1 MESATRRH
9 AEQLLSVQYAATQAL
24 AESVSVEDAF
34 ANVLRALGQTLGWDV
49 GVLWTVDE
57 SSGVLRC
64 RETWHAGN
72 TDAAEFITLSEHMAF
87 KPGLGLPGR
96 VWIAATPVW
105 IPDVLKDENFP
116 RAPIASRSGV
126 RAAIGF
132 PVMARG
138 AVVGVIEFFHSEI
151 REPDPDL
158 LRLFA
163 AIGSQVGQ
171 FVERARAEEAL
182 RESDARTR
190 AVVESALDA
199 VIVMDS
205 AGRIE
210 EWNPQAEAVFGWKAE
225 EAVGRVLADLV
236 IPHRYRDSHWRGLAR
251 FLATGEGPVL
261 NRRIELEA
269 LHRGGHEFPVEL
281 TISPLRIGDAYIFSA
296 FVRDITERRRSEQTV
311 RFIAEAGTALAS
323 SLEYET
329 TLARVARLA
338 VPYLADFCYVDA
350 LEADGTL
357 RRVAIAHWDTAT
369 EERARDRL
377 RRFPLDPKSAHPV
390 IQVLREGKPIIYE
403 DVGEA
408 ELTAISHS
416 PPHLEE
422 MRDLGLTSWMC
433 VPLTTRGATLGA
445 MIFMAA
451 ESGRHYGQHD
461 LAVAEDLARRA
472 AVAIDNARLYRQL
485 QDSLR
490 TRDEFLSSA
499 SHDLKNP
506 LAAIKGLAQLL
517 QRRAARGEIVDFEQV
532 KDGLTRIDTA
542 TTKMTAI
549 VDELLD
555 IAKLQMG
562 RPLDLERR
570 PMDLIGAARAV
581 ANEQQQQSRRHTI
594 TVEAPEDHL
603 LGAWDPVRVERVL
616 GNLVSNAVKYSPAGG
631 TITVSVRQEDG
642 WAVIDVLDHGIGI
655 PAADLPYIFERFRR
669 GSNVIGRI
677 DGTGIGL
684 AATRHIVEQH
694 GGSITAESVEGSGTR
709 FTVRLPIGGPK
720 T

>member
-1 MESATRRH
+1 VVARR
-9 AEQLLSVQYAATQAL
+9 
-24 AESVSVEDAF
+24 
-34 ANVLRALGQTLGWDV
+34 
-49 GVLWTVDE
+49 
-57 SSGVLRC
+57 
-64 RETWHAGN
+64 
-72 TDAAEFITLSEHMAF
+72 
-87 KPGLGLPGR
+87 
-96 VWIAATPVW
+96 
-105 IPDVLKDENFP
+105 
-116 RAPIASRSGV
+116 
-126 RAAIGF
+126 
-132 PVMARG
+132 

-158 LRLFA
+158 VHLFA

-182 RESDARTR
+182 RDSEARTR
-190 AVVESALDA
+190 AVVEGALDA
-199 VIVMDS
+199 VIVMDA

-210 EWNPQAEAVFGWKAE
+210 EWNPQAEATFGWKRE
-225 EAVGRVLADLV
+225 EAVGHVLANMI

-281 TISPLRIGDAYIFSA
+281 TISPLRIGEAFIFSA
-296 FVRDITERRRSEQTV
+296 FVRDISERRRSEQTV

-323 SLEYET
+323 TLEYET

-338 VPYLADFCYVDA
+338 VPSLADFCYVDL

-377 RRFPLDPKSAHPV
+377 RRFPLERNTAHP
-390 IQVLREGKPIIYE
+390 IFQVLAEGKPRVFE
-403 DVGEA
+403 HVGEE
-408 ELTAISHS
+408 ELAAVAHS
-416 PPHLEE
+416 PAHLEE
-422 MRDLGLTSWMC
+422 MRDLGITSWMC
-433 VPLTTRGATLGA
+433 VPLMTRGMPVGA
-445 MIFMAA
+445 MTFMAA
-451 ESGRHYGQHD
+451 ESARHYAPHD
-461 LAVAEDLARRA
+461 VAVAEDLARRA

-517 QRRAARGEIVDFEQV
+517 QRRAARGETLDFDQIR
-532 KDGLTRIDTA
+532 DGLTRIDVT

-570 PMDLIGAARAV
+570 PMDLVSTARAV
-581 ANEQQQQSRRHTI
+581 AAEQQQQTRRHTI
-594 TVEAPEDHL
+594 EVETSGNEL

-616 GNLVSNAVKYSPAGG
+616 GNLVSNAVKYSPGGG

-642 WAVIDVLDHGIGI
+642 WAVVDVQDQGIGI

-684 AATRHIVEQH
+684 AASRHIVEQH
-694 GGSITAESVEGSGTR
+694 GGSISAESVEGGGAH

-720 T
+720 P